1 MALSQVA
8 WSTPGGAGGVPFDD
22 GAAPDGG
29 GPAGGVPLGGG
40 PPAWPSPGGAGTPLS
55 LKH

>member
-1 MALSQVA
+1 MALSHVA

-29 GPAGGVPLGGG
+29 GPDGGVPLGGG